1 MKDSFQAIADALS
14 AHQRD
19 RRAPLSADY
28 DRAECM
34 CNQQLR
40 RYAQYFFVDVPSS
53 TACAELDRQSFAAKR
68 EAHTRSP
75 IPVSFS
81 SVN

>member
-19 RRAPLSADY
+19 RRAPHSKDY

-34 CNQQLR
+34 YNQ
-40 RYAQYFFVDVPSS
+40 
-53 TACAELDRQSFAAKR
+53 
-68 EAHTRSP
+68 
-75 IPVSFS
+75 
-81 SVN
+81 